1 MGLEPEAHAVRI
13 HVPYIVGNAFMATVP
28 EHPYFK
34 ELIDAVFYD
43 NTKAGTY
50 TDSVELILNTT
61 GPFLTT
67 RIYDNSKYQE
77 RITLIPQIIA
87 PITHSDIKKIMNE
100 ETSMSIESKVENHL
114 RYIIFFGSWHE
125 QTKELT

>member
-1 MGLEPEAHAVRI
+1 MNVRKI
-13 HVPYIVGNAFMATVP
+13 SPLYYVIQNVPWIGTGSLRCPYPCTLHCWKCFYGNSSGASLFQGVDRA
-28 EHPYFK
+28 
-34 ELIDAVFYD
+34 AFYD

-77 RITLIPQIIA
+77 RITLIPAELIA
-87 PITHSDIKKIMNE
+87 PITHSDIRKIMKE
-100 ETSMSIESKVENHL
+100 ETS
-114 RYIIFFGSWHE
+114 
-125 QTKELT
+125 